1 MCPPADA
8 PVTNGQEDMVPIDNS
23 NMPHLPPSTNETNGV
38 SAPPPV
44 KSHKGLY
51 ARPADFLS
59 NTSNWQ
65 VGFGSTISLG
75 SAWLINR
82 LSSLPSEVR

>member
-8 PVTNGQEDMVPIDNS
+8 PTTNGQEEMVPIDNS
-23 NMPHLPPSTNETNGV
+23 NTPHLPPSTNETNGV

-59 NTSNWQ
+59 NTSNWK
-65 VGFGSTISLG
+65 VSRDMLALRLRTR
-75 SAWLINR
+75 LIGR
-82 LSSLPSEVR
+82 SSSQLSEVR